1 MKANTK
7 DMNYVALLRHY
18 IDSEETSL
26 NSNESMQLRQAYSIL
41 LDTNIV
47 FMDYSQMVSLC
58 EKLEAKEITNS
69 QAERVATKWVGF
81 KPSVVLEQRMAR
93 NDNDPDAIMQLFF
106 GRDCKWTEGFA
117 WENGW
122 GHPKNLMGKDFVKD
136 NINL

>member
-7 DMNYVALLRHY
+7 DMNYVALLRHF
-18 IDSEETSL
+18 IDSEETNL

-69 QAERVATKWVGF
+69 QAERVAKKWVGF

-93 NDNDPDAIMQLFF
+93 NDNDPDAVMQLFF
-106 GRDCKWTEGFA
+106 GRDCKWTEGFD
-117 WENGW
+117 EW